1 MTSVSDQFWSRLLRL
16 TTLRFGSLSMRIG
29 LLYAG
34 LFTAVLSLVV
44 ILASGG
50 LMQFAET
57 AATRDLQSNAR
68 VFDEILDLRAQQMR
82 QSADVL
88 AMDFGFREA
97 VATQDSETIT
107 SALES
112 LRNRSKAE
120 MAFVITLD
128 GEVLSQGR
136 TGVPDPLSLWYR
148 LDEGQ
153 TRGIIEA
160 NNHLALAAAS
170 KIEAPDLIGWLVI
183 AQPLDREEL
192 DKLVDLAAI
201 DLNAQVVRSSE
212 QPKWLSERPT
222 GRVFD
227 AVGDDRFLY
236 HLSDLPVLA
245 DGIAP
250 QLVLRHSLSETV
262 AQYTMLQ
269 WLLMGLGGAGLALV
283 LALSWRVARSVTGPL
298 GKLDEATR
306 AFSEGREVA
315 LDIDTADEVGR
326 LASSFNAMV
335 DAIEE
340 RERKIIHVGLH
351 DGLTGL
357 PNRKLFTEQLGS
369 LLARRR
375 GHERLLVAYIDL
387 DDFKVVNDTMGHPT
401 GDALLRNVAD
411 HLCEAL
417 PDALAARLGG
427 DEFAILI
434 DDIEPD
440 ANLARIAE
448 DLRGHLNRSIEL
460 ESQSFELS
468 ASLGIAIAPNDG
480 EDGTPLMKNADLAL
494 YRAKNEGKSSYHF
507 FEPALDEQA
516 RRRRKMELDLRRG
529 LKEGH
534 FEVHFQ
540 PLFSVAEERITGFEA
555 LVRWNHPEDGRIS
568 PAEFIP
574 LAEETGLIVQ
584 LGEWVLRDACRQA
597 GNWPQDVSVAVN
609 ISPKQ
614 FAYPGLSSA
623 ILQALT
629 SSGLAPNR
637 LELEIT
643 ESIFIADIEKTMET
657 LHGLRNLGVRIALDD
672 FGTGYSSL
680 SYLRSFP
687 FDKVKIDRSFV
698 EDLGGEG
705 TGHAVIRAITA
716 LADALGMD
724 TLAEGVEIEEQYDI
738 LAREGCQYIQ
748 GYLFSRPIPGAE
760 VAAMLTGEAQPI
772 KRVG

>member
-1 MTSVSDQFWSRLLRL
+1 
-16 TTLRFGSLSMRIG
+16 
-29 LLYAG
+29 
-34 LFTAVLSLVV
+34 
-44 ILASGG
+44 
-50 LMQFAET
+50 
-57 AATRDLQSNAR
+57 
-68 VFDEILDLRAQQMR
+68 
-82 QSADVL
+82 
-88 AMDFGFREA
+88 
-97 VATQDSETIT
+97 
-107 SALES
+107 
-112 LRNRSKAE
+112 
-120 MAFVITLD
+120 
-128 GEVLSQGR
+128 
-136 TGVPDPLSLWYR
+136 
-148 LDEGQ
+148 
-153 TRGIIEA
+153 
-160 NNHLALAAAS
+160 
-170 KIEAPDLIGWLVI
+170 
-183 AQPLDREEL
+183 
-192 DKLVDLAAI
+192 
-201 DLNAQVVRSSE
+201 
-212 QPKWLSERPT
+212 
-222 GRVFD
+222 
-227 AVGDDRFLY
+227 
-236 HLSDLPVLA
+236 
-245 DGIAP
+245 
-250 QLVLRHSLSETV
+250 
-262 AQYTMLQ
+262 
-269 WLLMGLGGAGLALV
+269 
-283 LALSWRVARSVTGPL
+283 
-298 GKLDEATR
+298 
-306 AFSEGREVA
+306 
-315 LDIDTADEVGR
+315 
-326 LASSFNAMV
+326 
-335 DAIEE
+335 
-340 RERKIIHVGLH
+340 
-351 DGLTGL
+351 
-357 PNRKLFTEQLGS
+357 
-369 LLARRR
+369 
-375 GHERLLVAYIDL
+375 
-387 DDFKVVNDTMGHPT
+387 
-401 GDALLRNVAD
+401 
-411 HLCEAL
+411 
-417 PDALAARLGG
+417 
-427 DEFAILI
+427 
-434 DDIEPD
+434 
-440 ANLARIAE
+440 
-448 DLRGHLNRSIEL
+448 
-460 ESQSFELS
+460 
-468 ASLGIAIAPNDG
+468 
-480 EDGTPLMKNADLAL
+480 
-494 YRAKNEGKSSYHF
+494 
-507 FEPALDEQA
+507 
-516 RRRRKMELDLRRG
+516 MELDLRRG

-555 LVRWNHPEDGRIS
+555 LVRWNHQEDGRIS